1 VALLSTVGFALAAC
15 GRVGPLETPPGPAV
29 SPTASTPPG
38 PEVSP
43 TASAL
48 PPPSAGAVSSN
59 DPYSPNTPA
68 AQEKAQKSGFD
79 IYGNPVAP
87 AGQQKPFLLDP
98 ILR

>member
-1 VALLSTVGFALAAC
+1 LALLGAAALALAAC
-15 GRVGPLETPPGPAV
+15 GRVGPLELPPGPA
-29 SPTASTPPG
+29 
-38 PEVSP
+38 VSP

-48 PPPSAGAVSSN
+48 PPPSAAGVMPT

-87 AGQQKPFLLDP
+87 TGQQKSFILDP
-98 ILR
+98 LLQ

>member
-1 VALLSTVGFALAAC
+1 MVLLSAAAFALAAC
-15 GRVGPLETPPGPAV
+15 GRVGPLEPPPGPAV
-29 SPTASTPPG
+29 SPTAS
-38 PEVSP
+38 
-43 TASAL
+43 AL
-48 PPPSAGAVSSN
+48 PPPAAAPGLVPN

-68 AQEKAQKSGFD
+68 AQEKAQKTGFD

>member
-1 VALLSTVGFALAAC
+1 MALLSTVGFALAAC

-29 SPTASTPPG
+29 SPTASALP
-38 PEVSP
+38 SSDP

-48 PPPSAGAVSSN
+48 PPPAAPGVVPTDSYSA
-59 DPYSPNTPA
+59 NTPA
-68 AQEKAQKSGFD
+68 AQEKAQKTGFD

-87 AGQQKPFLLDP
+87 AGQQKSFILDP